1 MLSAG
6 RARWEFLSGEQPWV
20 LARRVLEVGRSGV
33 PGVPPCCSSP
43 PCVVQEANLEKVQLA
58 LKAKCSPSELDSLGA
73 QLLADIIADCRY
85 FCEPFHAVYCKSAYL
100 SWKGR
105 LLLFNFFF

>member
-1 MLSAG
+1 ML
-6 RARWEFLSGEQPWV
+6 L
-20 LARRVLEVGRSGV
+20 LT
-33 PGVPPCCSSP
+33 

-85 FCEPFHAVYCKSAYL
+85 FCEPFHAIYCESAYL

-105 LLLFNFFF
+105 LLLFNFFFLMLKKGRSFANVYFKGC